1 MKPLFLNNVQIQQIK
16 IIFILK
22 GIRQERPSHLHPDL
36 MHPAMKE
43 KGRNIPATQTVPI
56 VQKAHSP
63 SMPPRILDGRV
74 SFSTDLFKETKQINK

>member
-1 MKPLFLNNVQIQQIK
+1 MALLTSSSSNSIQKKKILQIK
-16 IIFILK
+16 LLSLPK

-63 SMPPRILDGRV
+63 SMPPRIIDGRV
-74 SFSTDLFKETKQINK
+74 